1 MDGGR
6 VAAHYS
12 SRLSRFLHQS
22 IIQLLPLLPNMR
34 GMDLDHPLQ
43 AHRRPLRIG
52 IVTETYPPEINGVA
66 LTIARWVEG
75 LRQRGHAV
83 HLARVRQGENDRPLS
98 TDALDTLPLPGFRI
112 PGYPQLQG
120 GWPAVRSL
128 LKHWRRLRPDLIHIV
143 TEGPLGYSA
152 LRAARRLGI
161 PVSTSFHTHFH
172 GYSRHY
178 HLGWLATPIVTYL
191 RHFHNQGVQ
200 TLVPTMELAEQLQA
214 LGFLRTQVL
223 ARGVDTRLF
232 SPQRRNP
239 ALRAHWNAVPDAPVA
254 LYVGRLAAE
263 KNLELAITAFQA
275 IRRTQPAARLVLV
288 GDGPLAARL
297 RARHPEVVYCG
308 MRRGE
313 DLAAHYASADL
324 FLFPSLTET
333 FGNVIL
339 EALASGLAV
348 AAFDYAAARSHV
360 APGRS
365 GRLAPFGDAG
375 AFVEAA
381 TALARDADA
390 LRRMGQTAR
399 QAMLGLDSEQ
409 VYDRLET
416 LFLNAI
422 PGAASCANPC

>member
-1 MDGGR
+1 
-6 VAAHYS
+6 
-12 SRLSRFLHQS
+12 
-22 IIQLLPLLPNMR
+22 MR
-34 GMDLDHPLQ
+34 GMDFDNLPPS
-43 AHRRPLRIG
+43 RRRLLRIG
-52 IVTETYPPEINGVA
+52 IITETYPPEINGVA

-75 LRQRGHAV
+75 LRQRGHFV

-128 LKHWRRLRPDLIHIV
+128 LKHWRQLRLDLVHIV

-152 LRAARRLGI
+152 LRAARRLAV
-161 PVSTSFHTHFH
+161 PVSTSFHTHFQN
-172 GYSRHY
+172 YSRHY
-178 HLGWLATPIVTYL
+178 HLGWLATPIMAYL

-200 TLVPTMELAEQLQA
+200 TLVPTVELAEQLQSI
-214 LGFLRTQVL
+214 GFLRTQVL

-232 SPQRRNP
+232 SPLRRDP
-239 ALRAHWNAVPDAPVA
+239 ALRARWNAAPDAPVA

-275 IRRTQPAARLVLV
+275 IHRIQPAARMVLV

-297 RARHPEVVYCG
+297 RARHPEFVYCG
-308 MRRGE
+308 MRQGE
-313 DLAAHYASADL
+313 DLATHYASADL

-333 FGNVIL
+333 FGNVVL

-348 AAFDYAAARSHV
+348 AAFDYAAAHAHV
-360 APGRS
+360 EPTRS
-365 GRLAPFGDAG
+365 GLLAPCGDTG
-375 AFVEAA
+375 AFIAAA
-381 TALARDADA
+381 TALARDLSA

-399 QAMLGLDSEQ
+399 QAMPRLDNERI
-409 VYDRLET
+409 YDRLET

-422 PGAASCANPC
+422 MGETSCANTC

>member
-1 MDGGR
+1 MGDMELDDL
-6 VAAHYS
+6 
-12 SRLSRFLHQS
+12 LS
-22 IIQLLPLLPNMR
+22 
-34 GMDLDHPLQ
+34 
-43 AHRRPLRIG
+43 AHRRPLRLG

-75 LRQRGHAV
+75 LRQRDHSI
-83 HLARVRQGENDRPLS
+83 HLVRVRQGDEPPAAP
-98 TDALDTLPLPGFRI
+98 DALDTLRLPGFRI

-120 GWPAVRSL
+120 GSL
-128 LKHWRRLRPDLIHIV
+128 APKTLLGHWRRLRPDLVHVV

-152 LRAARRLGI
+152 LWAARRLGI
-161 PVSTSFHTHFH
+161 PVSTSFHTHFQ

-178 HLGWLATPIVTYL
+178 HLGWLARPILAYL

-200 TLVPTMELAEQLQA
+200 TLVPTVELAEQLQA

-232 SPQRRNP
+232 SPSRRDP
-239 ALRAHWNAVPDAPVA
+239 ALRAAWSAAPDAPVA
-254 LYVGRLAAE
+254 LSVGRLAAE
-263 KNLELAITAFQA
+263 KNLELVIAAFEA
-275 IRRTQPAARLVLV
+275 IRQTQPAARLVLV

-297 RARHPEVVYCG
+297 RACHPEVVYCG

-313 DLAAHYASADL
+313 DLAAHYASADV

-333 FGNVIL
+333 FGNVVL

-348 AAFDYAAARSHV
+348 AAFDYAAARAHV
-360 APGRS
+360 LPGN
-365 GRLAPFGDAG
+365 GLLAPFGDAG
-375 AFVEAA
+375 EFVAA
-381 TALARDADA
+381 AAALARDVAA

-399 QAMLGLDSEQ
+399 QDILRLDSER

-416 LFLNAI
+416 LFCNASLEQAHART
-422 PGAASCANPC
+422 PAE